1 MVGNYTRNYKMAPP
15 PNVACLKAW
24 TNEFMQVVDNQDGPA
39 LAALI
44 CHKIDKL
51 QLAAPNEFDEEKME
65 LYCRKKFSKYDQIFG
80 PDMNPFLSHYIKL
93 AVLTSNNLASW
104 EEILKNTFKLLD
116 LWMDLYLGLT
126 NVEYN
131 WLVPALHSMCNLMNK
146 IGLMADKSSES
157 SGEYRD
163 GDDDDDDDKDK
174 YMKQVL
180 SNVRSKM
187 GRVRGDDTR
196 HPAYIILL
204 AQSIKGCIQLGN
216 MQMAAG
222 FLKTIESHTINFSR
236 ALRGPLIN
244 YRYYLGKLH
253 MQKGEY
259 QEAEE
264 HLSWAFSN
272 TLQESKTMR
281 KNILECIIVVR
292 MGLGK
297 LPPEQLLAKYDLT
310 HYCDI
315 IRASKRGDVQLFT
328 EAMKRHSDAFTLQ
341 GTILCV
347 EQLKYIAYR
356 TLIKNVKA
364 WWNKN
369 VPEAKQNMLSVELIT
384 TIIGWQLPDMT
395 NEEMLCICV
404 NLIKRGLLKGYI
416 SWERLMI
423 VFSNVQPFPPINTSI
438 F

>member
-1 MVGNYTRNYKMAPP
+1 MAPP
-15 PNVACLKAW
+15 TTTSILKTW
-24 TNEFMQVVDNQDGPA
+24 TLDFVKAVNMSDGPA
-39 LAALI
+39 LATLI
-44 CHKIDKL
+44 RDRCDKL
-51 QLAAPNEFDEEKME
+51 QLKSPIDIDEATLEQ
-65 LYCRKKFSKYDQIFG
+65 YCQKRFGKYDATYG
-80 PDMNPFLSHYIKL
+80 VEMRHFLTQYFKI
-93 AVLTSNNLASW
+93 AINISNGSASW
-104 EEILKNTFKLLD
+104 EGILKKSFKLLD
-116 LWMDLYLGLT
+116 LWMGLYLGI
-126 NVEYN
+126 VSGDYN
-131 WLVPALHSMCNLMNK
+131 WLVPALHTICNLTNK
-146 IGLMADKSSES
+146 IGLMADRCNVNASEYS
-157 SGEYRD
+157 D
-163 GDDDDDDDKDK
+163 VDDDDKDK

-204 AQSIKGCIQLGN
+204 GQSIKGCIQLGN

-222 FLKTIESHTINFSR
+222 FLKTIESHAINYSR

-259 QEAEE
+259 IEAEE
-264 HLSWAFSN
+264 HLVWAFSN
-272 TLQESKTMR
+272 TLKDSLKMR
-281 KNILECIIVVR
+281 RHILECIIVVR
-292 MGLGK
+292 VGLGK
-297 LPPEQLLAKYDLT
+297 LPSEQLLQKYNLT

-315 IRASKRGDVQLFT
+315 VRAVKLGDVRLFT
-328 EAMKRHSDAFTLQ
+328 QTVNRFSDDFTMQ

-356 TLIKNVKA
+356 TLIKNVKM
-364 WWNKN
+364 WWNSN
-369 VPEAKQNMLSVELIT
+369 LPEAKPNMLSVELLT
-384 TIIGWQLPDMT
+384 SIIKWQVEDIT

-404 NLIKRGLLKGYI
+404 NLIKRGLVKGYL

-423 VFSNVQPFPPINTSI
+423 VFSNLQPFPPISSHT